1 MGNAPPGTRHFA
13 SNKMIL
19 TPQKV
24 PKTLKHVHLI
34 VRVAGRVFENK
45 LEPDP
50 LLEHT
55 FAWDKTNIYNQKVY
69 GIVDAEVS
77 VGYEYTDCPGK
88 DSNTMSCEYSAI
100 LFQIFHMLPITPTLH
115 IM

>member
-1 MGNAPPGTRHFA
+1 VYRSSSAQSA
-13 SNKMIL
+13 SATIDMIL

-88 DSNTMSCEYSAI
+88 DSNKNEFRAVGY
-100 LFQIFHMLPITPTLH
+100 FYF
-115 IM
+115 

>member
-1 MGNAPPGTRHFA
+1 
-13 SNKMIL
+13 MIL

-24 PKTLKHVHLI
+24 PKTLQHVHLI

-88 DSNTMSCEYSAI
+88 DSNRMSCEQLSIFFLNLAYMYLPYSVCLGRVRGWMKI
-100 LFQIFHMLPITPTLH
+100 LYV
-115 IM
+115 

>member
-1 MGNAPPGTRHFA
+1 MFFFSILGTSDLHLVYRSSSARSA
-13 SNKMIL
+13 SATIDMIL

-88 DSNTMSCEYSAI
+88 DSNRIMSCEPY
-100 LFQIFHMLPITPTLH
+100 F
-115 IM
+115 